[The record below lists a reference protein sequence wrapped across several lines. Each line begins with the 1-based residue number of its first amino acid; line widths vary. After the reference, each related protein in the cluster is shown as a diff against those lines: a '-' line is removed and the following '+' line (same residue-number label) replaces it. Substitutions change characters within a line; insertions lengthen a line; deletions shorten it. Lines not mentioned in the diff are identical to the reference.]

1 MFFKEVSYAR
11 QGCLHLIEMYEG
23 TILDSV
29 PVKCLETLKGFNVF
43 GTSAHKGFN
52 QTYRKKQ

>member
-1 MFFKEVSYAR
+1 
-11 QGCLHLIEMYEG
+11 MYEG

-52 QTYRKKQ
+52 QTYSKKQ